1 MKIQVSSPIVY
12 PIDFLRVGR
21 ALLTREMSGY
31 SKQYL
36 PKFEAEFR
44 EVSGTKFV
52 SAVNSGTSAIYLA
65 LAALNLPK
73 GTKVAVSSYT
83 NMATFFP
90 VLQLGLVPV
99 PVDIELKNY
108 NMSHLDLEKILDSS
122 FGAIIVVHIFGN
134 PAQMDHIMKI
144 ADRFNLPVIEDC
156 AEAHGAQF
164 QGKSVGSFGIAGCF
178 SFYANK
184 LIGMGEGGAI
194 STNDENF
201 NSKVNDLRSL
211 GFGKI
216 NKFLHDSDGYNFR
229 MTNIQ
234 AALGLSQIAKL
245 NLVIQKKKDIALA
258 YNKILEQNSALFK
271 LPTIAK
277 DRENVVWMYHLALI
291 CGHSKCRDHVINEM
305 GKKRIELRPGFIPYS
320 DQGKVLLK
328 FKTNARITPNASK
341 AGASTFYLPT
351 GTKLKKHQIK
361 LITNSLVSIVE
372 SLH

>member
-1 MKIQVSSPIVY
+1 MKIQVASPIVY
-12 PIDFLRVGR
+12 PIDFLRVSK

-36 PKFEAEFR
+36 PKFEAKFS

-52 SAVNSGTSAIYLA
+52 SAVNSGTSAIYLS
-65 LAALNLPK
+65 LAALNLPQ

-99 PVDIELKNY
+99 PVDIELENY
-108 NMSHLDLEKILDSS
+108 NMNYVDLEKILDSS

-134 PAQMDHIMKI
+134 PARMDQIMKI
-144 ADRFNLPVIEDC
+144 ADRFDLPVIEDC

-164 QGKSVGSFGIAGCF
+164 QGKPVGSFGIAGCF

-201 NSKVNDLRSL
+201 NTKINDIKSL

-234 AALGLSQIAKL
+234 AALGLSQISKL
-245 NLVIQKKKDIALA
+245 NTVIQKKKDIALA
-258 YNKILEQNSALFK
+258 YNGILEQKSAFK
-271 LPTIAK
+271 LPIIAK

-291 CGHSKCRDHVINEM
+291 CGHSRCRDHVISEM
-305 GKKRIELRPGFIPYS
+305 GKNGIELRPGFIPYS
-320 DQGKVLLK
+320 DQSKVLLK
-328 FKTNARITPNASK
+328 FKTTARITPNASK

-351 GTKLKKHQIK
+351 GTQLKMRQIK
-361 LITNSLVSIVE
+361 LIANSLMEIVE
-372 SLH
+372 KLH

>member
-12 PIDFLRVGR
+12 PIDFLRISR

-36 PKFEAEFR
+36 PKFEAKFS

-65 LAALNLPK
+65 LAALNLPE

-108 NMSHLDLEKILDSS
+108 NMNPLDLEKILDSS

-134 PAQMDHIMKI
+134 PAQMDYIMKI
-144 ADRFNLPVIEDC
+144 ADSFNLPVIEDC

-164 QGKSVGSFGIAGCF
+164 QGKPVGSFGIAGCF

-184 LIGMGEGGAI
+184 LIGRGEGGAI
-194 STNDENF
+194 STNDENLI
-201 NSKVNDLRSL
+201 SKVNELKSL

-258 YNKILEQNSALFK
+258 YNKILEQNSASFK

-291 CGHSKCRDHVINEM
+291 CGHSRCRDHVINEM
-305 GKKRIELRPGFIPYS
+305 GKKGIELRPGFIPYS
-320 DQGKVLLK
+320 DQDKVLLK
-328 FKTNARITPNASK
+328 FKTKARFTPNASK
-341 AGASTFYLPT
+341 AAASTFYLPT
-351 GTKLKKHQIK
+351 GTKLKMHQIK
-361 LITNSLVSIVE
+361 LITNSLIDIVE
-372 SLH
+372 KLH